1 MKDTYGYGTEP
12 ETSLHRD
19 TDQQTAY
26 YLQFDVVNKQT
37 MFCETNSLS
46 T

>member
-1 MKDTYGYGTEP
+1 MKDTYSYGTEL

-19 TDQQTAY
+19 TDQQTAH
-26 YLQFDVVNKQT
+26 YLQFDVVNKWT
-37 MFCETNSLS
+37 MFCQTNSLR